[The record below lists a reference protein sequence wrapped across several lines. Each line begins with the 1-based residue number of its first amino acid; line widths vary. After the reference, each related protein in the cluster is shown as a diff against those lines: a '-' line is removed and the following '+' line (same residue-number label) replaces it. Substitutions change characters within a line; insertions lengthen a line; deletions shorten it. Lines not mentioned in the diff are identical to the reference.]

1 MPPSDAQAAQQP
13 IVVPPLSA
21 EEEDQIILARITND
35 ERPLRRVI
43 KKFHNYTA
51 LSHAPIVPPV
61 PAPGAP
67 VPSTS
72 VEDARE
78 AFLVEL
84 ASFQLMLRKSVMI
97 CEAEAR
103 QVEEYQRE
111 KDRINDEHGTLRGQI
126 EQLKTGLEHEQML
139 RRRKMEYDFVAEKVN
154 TLPSREELE
163 QTIKSLENDMA
174 AIRAEHDTQN
184 RTIQAQKSAL
194 DNIVADLGSLRFM
207 GKDREAAVS
216 SDQSPEDTPA
226 PETADAPTNATEGG
240 TAVPEK
246 MEVEVEEGEEET
258 VPDSVVPAEEAGEG
272 DIEMGEVEEPEFKN
286 KGKKKREEELEE
298 GEASDASSLLSDPP
312 DDDD

>member
-1 MPPSDAQAAQQP
+1 MPPSDAPATQQP
-13 IVVPPLSA
+13 IVVPPLTT
-21 EEEDQIILARITND
+21 EEEDQIILARIIND

-51 LSHAPIVPPV
+51 LSHTPIVPPV
-61 PAPGAP
+61 PAAGAAA
-67 VPSTS
+67 TS

-111 KDRINDEHGTLRGQI
+111 QERINDEHGTLRGQI

-174 AIRAEHDTQN
+174 AIRAEHETQN
-184 RTIQAQKSAL
+184 RTIQAQKAAL
-194 DNIVADLGSLRFM
+194 DGIVADLGSLRFM
-207 GKDREAAVS
+207 GKDREAAAALSDPSPRDSPRPEMTGDPTPPVES
-216 SDQSPEDTPA
+216 S
-226 PETADAPTNATEGG
+226 
-240 TAVPEK
+240 K
-246 MEVEVEEGEEET
+246 MEVEEGEEET
-258 VPDSVVPAEEAGEG
+258 VLDSVLPAEEAAED
-272 DIEMGEVEEPEFKN
+272 DIEMGEVEEPRN

-298 GEASDASSLLSDPP
+298 GEASDASDASSELSDPP
-312 DDDD
+312 DD